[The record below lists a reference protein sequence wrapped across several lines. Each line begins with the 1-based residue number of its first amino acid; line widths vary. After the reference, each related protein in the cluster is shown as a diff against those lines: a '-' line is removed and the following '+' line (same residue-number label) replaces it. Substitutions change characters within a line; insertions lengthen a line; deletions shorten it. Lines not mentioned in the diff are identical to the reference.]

1 METPIIPT
9 AKTMRHLTC
18 MKLIPDNILQT
29 IIEEAKAG
37 KEDIS
42 FEDEFNIMTC
52 EVIWALE
59 TLGYKVYKE
68 YKESN
73 ETLKFDR
80 YFIKWFD

>member
-9 AKTMRHLTC
+9 AKTMRYLTC

-29 IIEEAKAG
+29 IIEDAKTG
-37 KEDIS
+37 KEYIS
-42 FEDEFNIMTC
+42 FEDEFNVMNK

-59 TLGYKVYKE
+59 ILGYNVYKE
-68 YKESN
+68 YKQSN

-80 YFIKWFD
+80 YSIKWFD

>member
-9 AKTMRHLTC
+9 AKAMRHLTC

-37 KEDIS
+37 KEYIS

-59 TLGYKVYKE
+59 TLGYKVYRE
-68 YKESN
+68 ENSYI
-73 ETLKFDR
+73 
-80 YFIKWFD
+80 IKWF

>member
-9 AKTMRHLTC
+9 AKAMRHLTC
-18 MKLIPDNILQT
+18 MKLVPENIMKT
-29 IIEEAKAG
+29 IIEDAKAG
-37 KEDIS
+37 KEYIS

-80 YFIKWFD
+80 YTIKWF

>member
-1 METPIIPT
+1 METLIIPT
-9 AKTMRHLTC
+9 AKEMRRLTC
-18 MKLIPDNILQT
+18 MNLVPDNILQT
-29 IIEEAKAG
+29 IIDEAKAG
-37 KEDIS
+37 NENIS

-59 TLGYKVYKE
+59 TLGYKVYKK

-80 YFIKWFD
+80 YTITWF

>member
-1 METPIIPT
+1 
-9 AKTMRHLTC
+9 MRHLTC
-18 MKLIPDNILQT
+18 MNLIPDNILQT

-59 TLGYKVYKE
+59 ILGYKVYKE

-80 YFIKWFD
+80 YTIKWF

>member
-1 METPIIPT
+1 METLIIPT
-9 AKTMRHLTC
+9 AKEMRYLTC
-18 MKLIPDNILQT
+18 MNLIPDNILQT

-37 KEDIS
+37 KEWIS
-42 FEDEFNIMTC
+42 FEDEISIMNH

-80 YFIKWFD
+80 YFIKWF